1 MPGFI
6 KRGTTPLEN
15 REALTEI
22 FEERFIKMLKINIPT
37 KDIAKI
43 VNEALETISLKY
55 GLYKATAQ
63 EVVQVLGLKIIEYR
77 NLHGLGKKC
86 SKCGLNK
93 K

>member
-15 REALTEI
+15 REVLIRI
-22 FEERFIKMLKINIPT
+22 FEERLLQPLKINIPT

-43 VNEALETISLKY
+43 VDEALETISLKY
-55 GLYKATAQ
+55 GLYKATAE